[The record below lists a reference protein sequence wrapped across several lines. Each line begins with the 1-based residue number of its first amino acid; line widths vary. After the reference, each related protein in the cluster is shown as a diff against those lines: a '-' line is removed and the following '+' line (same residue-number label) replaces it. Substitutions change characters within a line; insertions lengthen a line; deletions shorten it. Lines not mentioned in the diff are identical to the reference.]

1 MKAFLKTYWLEFL
14 LFAVGLVGAA
24 IAMPFLPG
32 SVPRQWSGGQVA
44 ATMPKAGLFLIPAV
58 QLAVCFL
65 FHWQLK
71 RCLDKLPALAPTLS
85 GVEYLLPGI
94 LSVVCL
100 SLELCVMLA
109 AWGGGGEH
117 RRGAAG
123 GAGPGACGVF
133 GLFGKEIPGKNPL
146 SAPKKQKEA
155 VLPRVG

>member
-85 GVEYLLPGI
+85 GAEYLLPGI

-109 AWGGGGEH
+109 AWGVAVNIAVVLLVEL
-117 RRGAAG
+117 ALV
-123 GAGPGACGVF
+123 PVVF
-133 GLFGKEIPGKNPL
+133 LAFLAKKFLGKI
-146 SAPKKQKEA
+146 
-155 VLPRVG
+155 R